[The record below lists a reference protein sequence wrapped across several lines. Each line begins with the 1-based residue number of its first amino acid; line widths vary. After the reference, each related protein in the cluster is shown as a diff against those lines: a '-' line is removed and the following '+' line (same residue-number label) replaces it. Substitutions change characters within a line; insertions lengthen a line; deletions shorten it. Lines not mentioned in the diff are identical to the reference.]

1 MLAVA
6 LGALRARRTQALTLL
21 VIAVLVTAGA
31 VAAPL
36 FVVAAGARVAV
47 RDVAA
52 AKPDDRLVKVHREV
66 DVDGGL
72 RDVSGYFTEVR
83 EALSLPATGRVD
95 GATVAGQLT
104 TASGDS
110 ASSLAIRDGLCQRV
124 RLTGACPAG
133 PGEAALSTR
142 TATALGLRLGD
153 PVPFTSSALTAPLPL
168 RVTGLYEPLDPDSPY
183 WHTGSVL
190 ATVSAVPPSDTQ
202 GSGSGGDRV
211 LAPPDA
217 AFVTEDT
224 LLAAAPKA
232 TGITVDVEVTPD
244 TLRATGAADLGQAL
258 AGATGRL
265 STLGY
270 ELESDVP
277 ALLGRILDDQR
288 LILLGVPAG
297 AGELVLFGWYALVLA
312 VGAGAGARRIDLGL
326 VKLRGLPGRRL
337 WALAGWQST
346 LPVLAGAVPGAALGW
361 LLARALAGPV
371 PGGPE
376 STTALLLAAAAAAV
390 AVLGG
395 LFVAFAAERRSVR
408 ADVVDLLRRVP
419 ARSRARRR
427 WFWRAELLDL
437 AFVTLALVGVYQV
450 HSAATGQDAGLVVLA
465 PGLVAV
471 AVGLLAA
478 RLLVPLAGAAG
489 AAGLRTGRL
498 RAAMTGTY
506 LARRSGMDRLFALL
520 AIAVMVAGYAALE
533 WGAATA
539 ARHDRA
545 AQEVG
550 AARVLTFDPV
560 APGQLLAAVRDADP
574 SGRFAM
580 AAVQTTSHS
589 GVREVLAVD
598 ATRLASVASW
608 TERYGAGAAGVAGLL
623 RPAAPAP
630 VRVVAGT
637 LAVRVTLTAAPTGTP
652 VYLLADLTGPDGLPV
667 SVRYGPLAT
676 GAQQLASPASPC
688 ARPPG
693 CRLDGFSLTTGFATN
708 GVPRNP
714 PGPGLDLTID
724 EVDGLDAGTLRD
736 PSRWRPT
743 ADPAAA
749 GPVLSAGPDGLR
761 VAVPAPDQLA
771 NGIRREARVYLV
783 DAPDPVPVVL
793 AGALTDAGLAGAPGV
808 DLFGSDLVPVRV
820 AGRLAALP
828 RLGRSGALVDLEY
841 AQLVATGATSG
852 AVPQVW
858 LAPDAPSS
866 IVDGLARA
874 GLRLASTDSIAA
886 GEARYGDSGPAVALR
901 FQLLGAV
908 LAVVLAAASLVL
920 VAAVEREPRGEEL
933 AAMRVQ
939 GMRRAT
945 ARATAVGGYAW
956 LAGAA
961 VLTGLLVAP
970 LDRLVTGAN
979 LPPFADDWR
988 VLPPPGPGWPSA
1000 ALLAAAVGVVLL
1012 VGAAVAVAGHNLYRA
1027 LSRQSRAACRS
1038 GTRSALDGPR

>member
-52 AKPDDRLVKVHREV
+52 AKPDDRLVKVHRQV

-104 TASGDS
+104 TATGDS

-190 ATVSAVPPSDTQ
+190 ATVSAVPPSGAP
-202 GSGSGGDRV
+202 GSGSDGDRV

-224 LLAAAPKA
+224 LLSAAPKA
-232 TGITVDVEVTPD
+232 TDITVDVEVTPD
-244 TLRATGAADLGQAL
+244 TLRATSAADLGQAL

-361 LLARALAGPV
+361 LLARVLAGPV
-371 PGGPE
+371 PGGTE
-376 STTALLLAAAAAAV
+376 STTALLLAAAAAAI

-580 AAVQTTSHS
+580 AAVETTSHS
-589 GVREVLAVD
+589 GVRAVLAVD

-608 TERYGAGAAGVAGLL
+608 TDRYGAGAAGVAGLL

-637 LAVRVTLTAAPTGTP
+637 LAVRVTLTAAPPGTP

-676 GAQQLASPASPC
+676 GAQRLATPAPQC

-693 CRLDGFSLTTGFATN
+693 CRLDGFSLTTGFASN
-708 GVPRNP
+708 GVPLNP
-714 PGPGLDLTID
+714 PGPGLDLTLN
-724 EVDGLDAGTLRD
+724 EVDGLDAATLRD

-771 NGIRREARVYLV
+771 DGIRREARVYLV

-866 IVDGLARA
+866 IVDGLTRA

-908 LAVVLAAASLVL
+908 LAVVLAAAGLVL

-939 GMRRAT
+939 GLRRAT

-979 LPPFADDWR
+979 LPAFADDWR

-1000 ALLAAAVGVVLL
+1000 ALLAAALGVVLL
-1012 VGAAVAVAGHNLYRA
+1012 VGGAVAVAGRNLYRV
-1027 LSRQSRAACRS
+1027 LNGRSRAACRS
-1038 GTRSALDGPR
+1038 GAQSVLDGPR

>member
-52 AKPDDRLVKVHREV
+52 AKPDDRLLKVHRQV

-110 ASSLAIRDGLCQRV
+110 ASPLAIRDGLCRRV

-142 TATALGLRLGD
+142 TAMALGLRLGD

-190 ATVSAVPPSDTQ
+190 ATVSAVPPPGAP

-232 TGITVDVEVTPD
+232 ADITVDVEVTPD
-244 TLRATGAADLGQAL
+244 TLRATGAADLGQAI

-580 AAVQTTSHS
+580 AAVETASHS
-589 GVREVLAVD
+589 GVRAVLAVD

-608 TERYGAGAAGVAGLL
+608 TDRYGAGAAGVAGLL

-637 LAVRVTLTAAPTGTP
+637 LAVRVTLTAAPPGTP

-676 GAQQLASPASPC
+676 GAQRLATPAPRC
-688 ARPPG
+688 ARQPG

-724 EVDGLDAGTLRD
+724 DLDGLDAATLREA
-736 PSRWRPT
+736 SRWRPT

-761 VAVPAPDQLA
+761 VAVPASDQLA

-858 LAPDAPSS
+858 LAPGAPLS

-908 LAVVLAAASLVL
+908 LAVVLAAAGLVL

-988 VLPPPGPGWPSA
+988 VLPPPGPRWPSA
-1000 ALLAAAVGVVLL
+1000 ALLAAAVGIVLL

>member
-52 AKPDDRLVKVHREV
+52 AKPDDRLVKVHRQV

-110 ASSLAIRDGLCQRV
+110 ASPLAIRDGLCQRV

-190 ATVSAVPPSDTQ
+190 ATVSAVPPPGAP

-224 LLAAAPKA
+224 LLSAAPKA
-232 TGITVDVEVTPD
+232 TDITVDVEVTPD

-277 ALLGRILDDQR
+277 ALLGRIVDDQR

-419 ARSRARRR
+419 ARSRTRRR

-580 AAVQTTSHS
+580 AAVETTSHS
-589 GVREVLAVD
+589 GVRAVLAVD

-761 VAVPAPDQLA
+761 VAVPASDQLA

-866 IVDGLARA
+866 IVDRLTRA

-979 LPPFADDWR
+979 LPAFADDWR